1 MLSQPDISC
10 ANDTLS
16 TTGLPERHIPCSLLL
31 AFAIMSTFDSPGELL
46 RLSEHYRRMTD
57 EELIVLKQDSS
68 ELTDMAQQ
76 ALAME
81 ISQRRL
87 TVPPADK
94 MRDEPAPER
103 SSEDDPYD
111 AERELIDV
119 RTVWSL
125 ADALEMQR
133 LLDNAGIPFV
143 MGEEKARR
151 AEAVT
156 SNFSDGVSVQVMKV
170 AQPWILQALQYYEPK
185 SEPPEYKDSSDE
197 EVAIRCPKCHST
209 EVIFDELD
217 GDGKSPQKFKWTCDS
232 CGHEWEDEGIETDK

>member
-1 MLSQPDISC
+1 MT
-10 ANDTLS
+10 TL
-16 TTGLPERHIPCSLLL
+16 
-31 AFAIMSTFDSPGELL
+31 DSPGELL

-57 EELIVLKQDSS
+57 EELIALKQDSS

-87 TVPPADK
+87 TVPPVDK
-94 MRDEPAPER
+94 TSNEPVQREQDFL
-103 SSEDDPYD
+103 EDDPYD

-125 ADALEMQR
+125 PDALEMQR

-143 MGEEKARR
+143 MGAEKARR

-156 SNFSDGVSVQVMKV
+156 SNFSDGVSVEVMKV
-170 AQPWILQALQYYEPK
+170 AEPWILQALQYYQPQN
-185 SEPPEYKDSSDE
+185 EPPEYKDSNDE
-197 EVAIRCPKCHST
+197 EVAIRCPKCHSA

-232 CGHEWEDEGIETDK
+232 CGNEWEDEGVETDK